1 MDRITPDQAD
11 RDRICSELDKT
22 FLVEAGAGSGKTTNI
37 IKRMV
42 ELVRQGK
49 SPVDQIASVTFT
61 RKAAGELRERFQIGL
76 ETAWQVA
83 TLQLEKQRLSEAL
96 LAIDGCFI
104 GTIHSFCARLLRER
118 PVEAGI
124 HSEFCEVDDT
134 ANDQIKEQAWQ
145 GFLSEVQAENPPWLR
160 ELAAIGLA
168 PNDLKLYYQTVCDY
182 PDVTVQHEPRPRPD
196 LSKAR
201 DALAT
206 WLKAVVPYLP
216 SRQEMVNIGQ
226 DDLQKVIC
234 FIERYESVL
243 DSSEDLLF
251 VRLLEELE
259 KEPKAEPDNFW
270 GKRRKDTKVVTD
282 HTEALRTT
290 TVLPALQAW
299 REYRHDA
306 ASRFACAAAAY
317 CEKGRREQGLMN
329 FQDLLMTTARLLRN
343 SEVRR
348 YFQQRFSYLLVDEFQ
363 DTDPIQAEIVML
375 LTGEN
380 TDEPDWTK
388 QRPRPGSLFIV
399 GDPKQSIYRFRR
411 ADIATYMQVKQMIC
425 RSGGEVLMLTANF
438 RSGRLLGD
446 WFNSVLPRWFPGAGS
461 PYQADY
467 AGINTMRE
475 DGVCGCE
482 GVRKITVGD
491 ISRVSAGKIAAVE
504 AARIAAWIDAAV
516 RGAVVMR
523 DGNPVR
529 PEDFLILAPWKDNL
543 SVYAR
548 ALEAKGIP
556 IKVTGGSSLA
566 DAEELVEFLKL
577 LRCLADPDD
586 PVKLLAVLRGIWF
599 GFSDDDFYQFHHAGG
614 KFYFRSSLADSIP
627 ADLAAQF
634 TAAYE
639 RLQKWR
645 KWLEHKSPAL
655 AVRMI
660 GDEIGILPYAA
671 AQGNGRSRS
680 GYYLHVQELLKIAEY
695 DEGTSFS
702 GLIDRLSDILN
713 QDLEQEMDQDG
724 LAENAVRIMNL
735 HKAKGLE
742 AKIVFLVES
751 APLKNSR
758 APVCHIHR
766 GEEKA
771 SGYFLAL
778 IQNGPYHKKTVA
790 QPADWQQY
798 AEEESKYLSAEQ
810 DRLRYV
816 AITRAQH
823 LLVVC
828 TYPACAGKSY
838 WGDLDSALNE
848 VEELTNLT
856 ASEAAQATVAAETST
871 IETDNEF
878 SRREQELQAIRSRL
892 AELTAVSYQS
902 ASATDLLKDHDNSL
916 HKHVTNKGMSWG
928 TVVHNLLAWS
938 MKNPTGDL
946 TAAGIGFLQQENR
959 QETELTELL
968 DDIATVCSREEWQQ
982 AKSSPLCLVE
992 VPIRGTLTADEQKAA
1007 GLANVSG
1014 DLVVNGIIDL
1024 IYKQGNQWIL
1034 VDYKTDKFA
1043 TEAEKDALTA
1053 HYTRQL
1059 AIYRYLWE
1067 KASGE
1072 TIAEAKL
1079 LWVSKPL

>member
-1 MDRITPDQAD
+1 MDRIAPDQAD

-76 ETAWQVA
+76 ERAWQLA
-83 TLQLEKQRLSEAL
+83 TLPQEKQRLSDAL

-145 GFLSEVQAENPPWLR
+145 GFLSEVQAENPLWLS

-201 DALAT
+201 DAVVA
-206 WLKAVVPYLP
+206 WLKDVVRYLP
-216 SRQEMVNIGQ
+216 PRQEMLNIGQ
-226 DDLQKVIC
+226 VELQEVVC

-243 DSSEDLLF
+243 HSSEDWRF
-251 VRLLEELE
+251 IRLLEALE
-259 KEPKAEPDNFW
+259 KDLKHQPYKFW
-270 GKRRKDTKVVTD
+270 GGRSEDAKNAKKL
-282 HTEALRTT
+282 TEALRTT

-475 DGVCGCE
+475 DGVCSCE
-482 GVRKITVGD
+482 GVRKITVGK
-491 ISRVSAGKIAAVE
+491 ISDVTAGKIAAVE
-504 AARIAAWIDAAV
+504 AARIAAWIDAAI
-516 RGAVVMR
+516 RGAVVMS
-523 DGNPVR
+523 DGNAAKPG
-529 PEDFLILAPWKDNL
+529 DFLILAPRRKFL

-566 DAEELVEFLKL
+566 DAEELVEFFKL
-577 LRCLADPDD
+577 LRYLADPDD

-599 GFSDDDFYQFHHAGG
+599 GFSDDDFYQFHQAGG

-660 GDEIGILPYAA
+660 GNEIGILPYAA
-671 AQGNGRSRS
+671 AQLNGRSRS
-680 GYYLHVQELLKIAEY
+680 GYYLHVQEILKIAEY

-724 LAENAVRIMNL
+724 LAESAVRIMNL

-751 APLKNSR
+751 SPRDSYD
-758 APVCHIHR
+758 PVCHIHR
-766 GEEKA
+766 GQEKA

-778 IQNGPYHKKTVA
+778 IPNGPYHKKTVA

-828 TYPACAGKSY
+828 TYPDRAGKSY
-838 WGDLDSALNE
+838 WGDLDSALNA
-848 VEELTNLT
+848 VEELANLT
-856 ASEAAQATVAAETST
+856 ASDAAQATVVAESSA
-871 IETDNEF
+871 IETDNEVGC
-878 SRREQELQAIRSRL
+878 REQELQAIRSRL
-892 AELTAVSYQS
+892 AELTAMSYQS

-916 HKHVTNKGMSWG
+916 HKHATGKGKSWG
-928 TVVHNLLAWS
+928 TVVHNFLAWY

-946 TAAGIGFLQQENR
+946 TAAGIVFLQQENR
-959 QETELTELL
+959 QETELTDLL

-1024 IYKQGNQWIL
+1024 IYKQGKQWIL

-1043 TEAEKDALTA
+1043 TEVEKEALTA